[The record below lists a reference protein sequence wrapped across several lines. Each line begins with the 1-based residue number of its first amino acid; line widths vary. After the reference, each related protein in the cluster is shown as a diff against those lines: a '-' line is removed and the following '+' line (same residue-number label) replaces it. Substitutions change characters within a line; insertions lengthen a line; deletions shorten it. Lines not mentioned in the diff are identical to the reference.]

1 MLVLQY
7 VFPQSYAKNVKV
19 YDVLL
24 ENMQWKPYSF
34 ILSLKNQQ
42 ISFGKK
48 WTLGRWQILGDGKW
62 TFKEVSPSQCCFNQQ
77 GNCFNIDGLF
87 TSISLL
93 SHNKI
98 YFPK

>member
-1 MLVLQY
+1 MMFFHRAMQ
-7 VFPQSYAKNVKV
+7 KNVKV

-48 WTLGRWQILGDGKW
+48 WTWGGWQIPGDGSGHSKRSSESVL
-62 TFKEVSPSQCCFNQQ
+62 FQQ
-77 GNCFNIDGLF
+77 TGELF
-87 TSISLL
+87 
-93 SHNKI
+93 
-98 YFPK
+98 